1 MNRNNKKLNF
11 ACCLSNHNNIFEHT
25 LTSSD
30 GLYLS
35 SKYLIYQL
43 EVYPFIQFYSLVIL
57 LMVKT
62 ETQKPNKNGL

>member
-11 ACCLSNHNNIFEHT
+11 ACCLSNYNNIFEHT

-30 GLYLS
+30 GFYLS

-43 EVYPFIQFYSLVIL
+43 EVYPFIHLQFSDFTYGEDRNT
-57 LMVKT
+57 KA
-62 ETQKPNKNGL
+62 K